1 MNTHVKISDSASAD
15 LSRRSFLV
23 GSAATGLVLGYAAV
37 PGIDQALAAP
47 SAFEPSVWYSIAPD
61 GLVTVTCGKADMGQH
76 IASTMAQIVAEELG
90 ASWKDMRVQLASN
103 DPKFNDPVLGAQIT
117 GGSWSTMMNFDAMSR
132 AGAAG
137 RMVLIDAAAAAMGIP
152 PFNKGD
158 HPLQKAWIL
167 EQVPQCGYCQSG
179 QIMQAASLLS
189 KNSNPTKDEVVA
201 HMDGNLCR
209 CMTYS
214 RIQKAIMRAA
224 SEMRTASN
232 AGTERRA
239 T

>member
-1 MNTHVKISDSASAD
+1 M
-15 LSRRSFLV
+15 RC
-23 GSAATGLVLGYAAV
+23 AV
-37 PGIDQALAAP
+37 HD
-47 SAFEPSVWYSIAPD
+47 
-61 GLVTVTCGKADMGQH
+61 
-76 IASTMAQIVAEELG
+76 
-90 ASWKDMRVQLASN
+90 
-103 DPKFNDPVLGAQIT
+103 
-117 GGSWSTMMNFDAMSR
+117 
-132 AGAAG
+132 AGARGEAV
-137 RMVLIDAAAAAMGIP
+137 RSCQTSVSDALGKKITTIEGLSA
-152 PFNKGD
+152 KGD

-189 KNSNPTKDEVVA
+189 KNPNPTKDEVVA